1 MSELKPCPFCG
12 SDEIGR
18 EDFAS
23 GGELITLRCLNCGA
37 IGPITYKF
45 DAALATWN
53 RRAEVKGD
61 E

>member
-1 MSELKPCPFCG
+1 MIELKTCPFCG

-23 GGELITLRCLNCGA
+23 GGELIALRCLNCGA
-37 IGPITYKF
+37 IGPIAYKPG
-45 DAALATWN
+45 AAFAKWN

-61 E
+61 D